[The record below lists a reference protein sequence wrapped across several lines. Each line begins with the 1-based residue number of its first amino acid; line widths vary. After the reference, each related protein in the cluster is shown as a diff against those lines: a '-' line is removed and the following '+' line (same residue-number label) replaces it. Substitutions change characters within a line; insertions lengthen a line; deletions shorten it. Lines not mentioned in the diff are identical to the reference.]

1 MQQSDGYAG
10 FLGNLRLPFV
20 LLFLRLVGGVGGFEF
35 LDAFGGLFGFGQ
47 LGLLELLQFVGGGFV
62 VLGAFLPFAGMGD
75 GLLVFGL
82 VVDSG
87 GFAPLSVDAGCWLPL
102 ASSVMVPPMVGARFG
117 HKKTTRAGGQG
128 KSQFECDG
136 RGTP

>member
-20 LLFLRLVGGVGGFEF
+20 LLFLRLVSGVLGFKL

-82 VVDSG
+82 VVDFG
-87 GFAPLSVDAGCWLPL
+87 RLRPVIGRCRLLVA
-102 ASSVMVPPMVGARFG
+102 VGLFG
-117 HKKTTRAGGQG
+117 HGSSYGWGPFRA
-128 KSQFECDG
+128 
-136 RGTP
+136 